1 MSGLAVCGLMGGEG
15 VWGGA
20 VGNVGGR
27 EVWDVWEVWVEGVG
41 VKCSSAMW
49 TPSK

>member
-1 MSGLAVCGLMGGEG
+1 MDDGRREG
-15 VWGGA
+15 VVGREVWEGGVA
-20 VGNVGGR
+20 KRCGR